1 MAKMRED
8 TELIRSYVHTRDPR
22 IREQIILGFLPLVH
36 FVLGR
41 LKFSQS
47 MGADYEDAMSQ
58 GLIGLIEALDNY
70 DPSYGTQFTTYA
82 IVRVRGRVLDHL
94 SSLDW
99 LSRSARR
106 RARAVQRAITQL
118 WIVLQRDPTEDELC
132 QYLDLDRNTLQ
143 KALLDSNH
151 SLISLDSALTASGEN
166 GDSFHEI
173 LADDGQ
179 NNPAEKLD
187 EQDLLT
193 WLVSALAK
201 LPERQQLLLSLY
213 YYNELTFKEISE
225 MMGVSE
231 SRVSQLHARAVVALR
246 SALALPQVSAPLP
259 VPPALP
265 ASPAQNL
272 RLVRHP
278 RLPEAVPASGFN
290 RRNHK

>member
-1 MAKMRED
+1 MRED
-8 TELIRSYVHTRDPR
+8 SELIRAYVSSRDPGL
-22 IREQIILGFLPLVH
+22 REQIIVGFLPLVH
-36 FVLGR
+36 FVLNR
-41 LKFSQS
+41 LKLSQS

-94 SSLDW
+94 SSLDL

-106 RARAVQRAITQL
+106 RARAVQQAIAQL
-118 WIVLQRDPTEDELC
+118 WILLQRDPTEDELC
-132 QYLDLDRNTLQ
+132 QYLGLDRDTLQ
-143 KALLDSNH
+143 KALLDSTH
-151 SLISLDSALTASGEN
+151 AVISLDSSLTKDGEK

-179 NNPAEKLD
+179 NNPAERLD

-193 WLVSALAK
+193 RLVSALAK
-201 LPERQQLLLSLY
+201 LPERQQFLLSLY

-246 SALALPQVSAPLP
+246 GSLSLPLVPTPLS

-265 ASPAQNL
+265 VSPAQNL
-272 RLVRHP
+272 RLVSHP
-278 RLPEAVPASGFN
+278 RLPEREPASDFN
-290 RRNHK
+290 RKNHK